1 MLSYALAIAVALSS
15 LVLFSTAFV
24 MSDIHRQDDFLWSG
38 VGLFYAL
45 VLWFCA
51 RNITG
56 AVLLGQAA
64 AASLLVSYNWQTLQL
79 RKAIAKRGL
88 GPIAH
93 PNKASATN
101 NFSILQA
108 VNGLLKRN
116 QPQPQVNTSS
126 TTTTSDKVTEE
137 NIAIPEQSS
146 NPTKSQESNNQPPSS
161 PTSNKSKGL
170 GKLFANKKQPSLTNT
185 KLDEVLDEEVTEKT
199 KTNTV
204 PTPAIE
210 ENKTEQE
217 TVEKIATNQAE
228 EKVSNIPES
237 QSEAKS
243 TVDQSQSEETI
254 SDQQDEQY
262 SSPEN
267 SLESKPKTTTFNSE
281 NSPVK
286 PSDNQPE
293 QTNLSDIN
301 NESTSEAIS
310 PEITAQTP
318 TTQSEKKSSPLDSL
332 ETVEVAEILEASPEE
347 RFGNRA
353 SEPIIEV
360 TTTEIKITIEEKT
373 DQNKTPDSDSEPPQQ
388 S

>member
-38 VGLFYAL
+38 IGLFYAL

-64 AASLLVSYNWQTLQL
+64 AVSLLVSYNWQTLKL
-79 RKAIAKRGL
+79 RKAIVD
-88 GPIAH
+88 PS
-93 PNKASATN
+93 KASTTN
-101 NFSILQA
+101 NFSVLQA

-116 QPQPQVNTSS
+116 QPQPQVPTTSS

-146 NPTKSQESNNQPPSS
+146 NQTKSQESNNQPPSS
-161 PTSNKSKGL
+161 PTSKSKGL
-170 GKLFANKKQPSLTNT
+170 GKLFPNKKQPSLTNT
-185 KLDEVLDEEVTEKT
+185 KLDELLDEEVTAKT
-199 KTNTV
+199 KSNTV
-204 PTPAIE
+204 ATPAIE
-210 ENKTEQE
+210 ENQAESE
-217 TVEKIATNQAE
+217 TVEKIATNQAD
-228 EKVSNIPES
+228 EKISNIPES

-243 TVDQSQSEETI
+243 TVDESQSEETI
-254 SDQQDEQY
+254 LDKHEDQD
-262 SSPEN
+262 SIPEN
-267 SLESKPKTTTFNSE
+267 SLGSKPETTTINSE
-281 NSPVK
+281 NSPVT

-293 QTNLSDIN
+293 KTNLSDIN
-301 NESTSEAIS
+301 NESTSEATP

-318 TTQSEKKSSPLDSL
+318 TTQPEKRSSPLDSL
-332 ETVEVAEILEASPEE
+332 ETVEVAEVLEASPEE
-347 RFGNRA
+347 RFTNRE
-353 SEPIIEV
+353 SEAIIEV

-373 DQNKTPDSDSEPPQQ
+373 DQNQAQDSEPPQ
-388 S
+388 

>member
-38 VGLFYAL
+38 IGLFYAL

-64 AASLLVSYNWQTLQL
+64 AASLLVSYNWQTLKL
-79 RKAIAKRGL
+79 RKAIVN
-88 GPIAH
+88 PS
-93 PNKASATN
+93 KASTTN
-101 NFSILQA
+101 NFSVLQK
-108 VNGLLKRN
+108 VSGLLKRN
-116 QPQPQVNTSS
+116 QPQPQVTTTS
-126 TTTTSDKVTEE
+126 TATTTSDKLTEE
-137 NIAIPEQSS
+137 NIAIPEQTS
-146 NPTKSQESNNQPPSS
+146 NQTKSKESNNQPPNS
-161 PTSNKSKGL
+161 PKSKSQGL

-185 KLDEVLDEEVTEKT
+185 KLDEVLDEEVTAKT

-204 PTPAIE
+204 ATPAIE
-210 ENKTEQE
+210 KNQAESEII
-217 TVEKIATNQAE
+217 EKIATNQAE
-228 EKVSNIPES
+228 EKISNIPES
-237 QSEAKS
+237 QLEAKS
-243 TVDQSQSEETI
+243 TVDERQSQETI
-254 SDQQDEQY
+254 SNQQDEQN
-262 SSPEN
+262 SSSEN
-267 SLESKPKTTTFNSE
+267 SLESKPETTTINPE
-281 NSPVK
+281 NSVTP
-286 PSDNQPE
+286 PDNQPE
-293 QTNLSDIN
+293 KTNLSDTI
-301 NESTSEAIS
+301 NESTFEATP

-318 TTQSEKKSSPLDSL
+318 TTQPEKRSSSLDSL

-347 RFGNRA
+347 RFGNRE

-373 DQNKTPDSDSEPPQQ
+373 DQSQAQDSDSESPQQ